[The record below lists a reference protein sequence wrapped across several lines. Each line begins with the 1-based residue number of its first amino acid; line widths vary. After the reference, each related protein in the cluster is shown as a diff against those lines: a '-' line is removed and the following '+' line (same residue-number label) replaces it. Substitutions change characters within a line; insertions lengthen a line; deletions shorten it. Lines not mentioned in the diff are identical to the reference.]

1 MQAAIPAAPF
11 GRDVIESILPH
22 RAPLLLVDEVTELEP
37 GRRVVASREVR
48 ADDWWFP
55 GHFPERPVMPGVL
68 IVEAM
73 AQTGA
78 VAVLVEEQNRGKIA
92 FFAGIDDC
100 RFKRIVEPGDT
111 LTLAC
116 EIDVVRGPIGRGKA
130 TAHVGEELAARG
142 TLTFAVER

>member
-1 MQAAIPAAPF
+1 MTPATPF
-11 GRDVIESILPH
+11 GRDAIESILPH
-22 RAPLLLVDEVTELEP
+22 RAPFLLLDEVVEMVP
-37 GRRVVASREVR
+37 GERVAATYRVPE
-48 ADDWWFP
+48 DGWWFA

-78 VAVLVEEQNRGKIA
+78 VAVLAEEQNRGRIA

-100 RFKRIVEPGDT
+100 RFKRVVSPGET
-111 LTLAC
+111 LSLVC
-116 EIDVVRGPIGRGKA
+116 EIDQVRGPIGRGKA
-130 TAHVGEELAARG
+130 TAHVGDALAARG

>member
-1 MQAAIPAAPF
+1 MPSPLPVLPF
-11 GRDVIESILPH
+11 GREVIESILPH
-22 RAPLLLVDEVTELEP
+22 RAPFLLLDEVTELEA
-37 GRRVVASREVR
+37 GRRVVARREVR
-48 ADDWWFP
+48 RDDWWFP

-73 AQTGA
+73 AQAGA
-78 VAVLVEEQNRGKIA
+78 VAVLIEEENRGKIA

-100 RFKRIVEPGDT
+100 RFKRVVEPGDT

-116 EIDVVRGPIGRGKA
+116 EIDIVRGPVGRGKA
-130 TAHVGEELAARG
+130 TAQVGDALAARA

>member
-1 MQAAIPAAPF
+1 MQPPLPAVPF

-22 RAPLLLVDEVTELEP
+22 RSLFLLIDEVTELDP
-37 GRRVVASREVR
+37 GRRVVARRAVRE
-48 ADDWWFP
+48 DDWWFA

-78 VAVLVEEQNRGKIA
+78 VAVLIQDENRGKIA

-100 RFKRIVEPGDT
+100 RFKRVVAPGDV
-111 LTLAC
+111 LTLVC
-116 EIDVVRGPIGRGKA
+116 EIDTVRGPIGRGKA
-130 TAHVGEELAARG
+130 TAHVGNELAARG

>member
-1 MQAAIPAAPF
+1 VQAPAVPF
-11 GRDVIESILPH
+11 GKDVIESILPH
-22 RAPLLLVDEVTELEP
+22 RDPFLLVDEVAELEP
-37 GRRVVASREVR
+37 GRRVLARRSVK
-48 ADDWWFP
+48 ADDWWFA

-78 VAVLVEEQNRGKIA
+78 IAVLVEEENRGKIA

-100 RFKRIVEPGDT
+100 RFKRVVEPGDV
-111 LTLAC
+111 LSLVC
-116 EIDVVRGPIGRGKA
+116 EIDTVRGPIGRGRA
-130 TAHVGEELAARG
+130 TAHVGDELAARG